1 MSAAPDL
8 VITALALAAAV
19 LALIPLGEARRE
31 SAVAARMFALLL
43 GLVGLLAARLLAW
56 SGSAIAAIPLLLVA
70 SWLPLLALRVAEQIV
85 RRHAAPGVKRLVLG
99 GGLIFTA
106 VTLIFGAWWTATVLI
121 ALATFQTVATLCA
134 VAHILR
140 ADDIAPGEDQL
151 GRVFAAA
158 LLLSIPLAASDF
170 QVIAQLPVR
179 GGAFAALLLVL
190 ATSRF
195 VAGTASLSSLA
206 IDLLVMSGAGAVV
219 AGSAALVLA
228 GENAAQIAQI
238 GAIGAATAAVAVIVQ
253 RRGEARLIL
262 RARPSLTRALAALPE
277 APDLST
283 ILSAHPLLAS
293 GRLVEQ
299 DTLAA
304 YPQAEIE
311 VLLGRRVATRSAGD
325 AARDLLDATAATHLL
340 RLSKAPPRFLAV
352 SAGALAGDD
361 IAAELDLVARAV
373 AR

>member
-8 VITALALAAAV
+8 VITALALAAAA

-43 GLVGLLAARLLAW
+43 GLAGLLAARLLAW

-85 RRHAAPGVKRLVLG
+85 RRHAAPGVKWLVLG
-99 GGLIFTA
+99 GALIFTA
-106 VTLIFGAWWTATVLI
+106 VTLIFGAWWTAAVLI
-121 ALATFQTVATLCA
+121 ALATFQAVAILCA

-140 ADDIAPGEDQL
+140 ADDISPGEDQL

-195 VAGTASLSSLA
+195 VAGTASLTSLT
-206 IDLLVMSGAGAVV
+206 IDLLVMSCAGAVV

-228 GENAAQIAQI
+228 GANAAQIAQI
-238 GAIGAATAAVAVIVQ
+238 GAIGAATAAVALIVQ

-277 APDLST
+277 EPDLAT

-311 VLLGRRVATRSAGD
+311 ALLGRRVATRSAGD

-352 SAGALAGDD
+352 SAGTLAGDD

>member
-8 VITALALAAAV
+8 VITALALAAAA

-43 GLVGLLAARLLAW
+43 VLAGLLAARLLAW

-121 ALATFQTVATLCA
+121 ALATFQTVAILCA
-134 VAHILR
+134 VVHILR
-140 ADDIAPGEDQL
+140 ADDISPGEDQL
-151 GRVFAAA
+151 GGVFAAA

-340 RLSKAPPRFLAV
+340 RLSKAPPRFLAI

-361 IAAELDLVARAV
+361 IAAELDLVARTV